1 MNDAVT
7 EYMDSRE
14 FMELRTSFPHVGVRA
29 DLGKDNPWISGSR
42 SHVGRLLSNLVRNA
56 VHAIDGEG
64 AVTIRTSRKHVENPV
79 VGYEVIERGDYVVL
93 EIGDTGVG
101 IEREA
106 LERVFEP
113 FFTTRKKANRSVNR
127 HRTGQHALRPST
139 PARQNLDAVA

>member
-1 MNDAVT
+1 MND
-7 EYMDSRE
+7 
-14 FMELRTSFPHVGVRA
+14 
-29 DLGKDNPWISGSR
+29 
-42 SHVGRLLSNLVRNA
+42 
-56 VHAIDGEG
+56 